1 MTTIKKYADCL
12 RELSSESEARIGI
25 CTYAGLVSW
34 SRHSL
39 STSYYPSI
47 TRASNVQI
55 SDCSDES
62 FLLQIRSIKITPDI
76 LTPGAEL
83 TLEAE
88 GTLLETVDLGSFADV
103 QVKLGVVTLIRKKFD
118 LCETLEDNKDKID
131 LQCPIERGDL
141 KIIQKITLPKE
152 IPKAIFH
159 VYVNAFTA
167 HDDDLACIRIKVNF
181 RQQRF
186 LQLDNLY

>member
-1 MTTIKKYADCL
+1 MNLFIL
-12 RELSSESEARIGI
+12 LIG
-25 CTYAGLVSW
+25 
-34 SRHSL
+34 
-39 STSYYPSI
+39 
-47 TRASNVQI
+47 
-55 SDCSDES
+55 DES

-141 KIIQKITLPKE
+141 KVSTRRNTIYL
-152 IPKAIFH
+152 
-159 VYVNAFTA
+159 
-167 HDDDLACIRIKVNF
+167 LCINIYH
-181 RQQRF
+181 
-186 LQLDNLY
+186 LDYSKDHFA